1 MTQTILKPVLYNAY
15 MLLLMDNSMNN
26 SNISMLSIE
35 PRNGWSPFTIT
46 TVSPFIQS
54 VVDIS
59 LDPRNVA
66 TTNKPNFACGATV
79 INIQNYSEHV
89 LCIHSLAY

>member
-1 MTQTILKPVLYNAY
+1 
-15 MLLLMDNSMNN
+15 MDGHPSQ
-26 SNISMLSIE
+26 
-35 PRNGWSPFTIT
+35 IT

-89 LCIHSLAY
+89 LCIHSLADVHILNMYVIHDDQLYLMLLFCKLCRSRIQW